1 MSTNT
6 WDAPTAGTEVTRLIS
21 LNPGPPGADAKAVQ
35 SAERQQASR
44 RSTLVSVVVNIVL
57 TAVQVITGLWA
68 GSQALVADGL
78 HSLSDLLSDFIVLL
92 ANRHSHKDADDDHQY
107 GHRRFE
113 TGASLA
119 LGLLLTTVGAGML
132 WQAVLK
138 LTGSE
143 ETAPVHQV
151 ALLVA
156 GVTLVCKEGLF
167 RYLLAVAQRVRSS
180 MLVAN
185 AWHARSDAASSL
197 VVALGIGGSLA
208 GLPLLD
214 PVAALVV
221 GLMVGRMGLRFGWDA
236 LNDLMDRAAS
246 EEQIGEI
253 RRVLEDTPG
262 VLGVHGLRTRKM
274 GDMIVVDAHLD
285 VDERLS
291 VKDGHAIAVLARE
304 RVMRDLP
311 VLDLM
316 THLDPVDLSGQ
327 PGR

>member
-1 MSTNT
+1 M
-6 WDAPTAGTEVTRLIS
+6 
-21 LNPGPPGADAKAVQ
+21 NPGPQGPEAKALQ
-35 SAERQQASR
+35 SAERQHAAHS
-44 RSTLVSVVVNIVL
+44 STMVSVVVNIVL
-57 TAVQVITGLWA
+57 TVAQVITGVWA

-78 HSLSDLLSDFIVLL
+78 HSLSDLLSDFVVLL
-92 ANRHSHKDADDDHQY
+92 ANRHSHKEADADHQY

-113 TGASLA
+113 TAASLA
-119 LGLLLTTVGAGML
+119 LGLLLLGVSAGMI

-143 ETAPVHQV
+143 PPGPVHGV
-151 ALLVA
+151 ALAVA
-156 GVTLVCKEGLF
+156 ALTLVCKEGLF

-214 PVAALVV
+214 PVAALIV
-221 GLMVGRMGLRFGWDA
+221 GLIVGRMGLSFGWNA

-246 EEQIGEI
+246 DEQVAEI
-253 RRVLEDTPG
+253 QRVLEDTPG
-262 VLGVHGLRTRKM
+262 VLGVHDLRTRKM
-274 GDMIVVDAHLD
+274 GDLILVDAHLD
-285 VDERLS
+285 VDESLS
-291 VKDGHAIAVLARE
+291 VKQGHDISVVARE
-304 RVMRDLP
+304 RLMRELP

-316 THLDPVDLSGQ
+316 THLDPVPGPRRSSAPSGA
-327 PGR
+327 GVV